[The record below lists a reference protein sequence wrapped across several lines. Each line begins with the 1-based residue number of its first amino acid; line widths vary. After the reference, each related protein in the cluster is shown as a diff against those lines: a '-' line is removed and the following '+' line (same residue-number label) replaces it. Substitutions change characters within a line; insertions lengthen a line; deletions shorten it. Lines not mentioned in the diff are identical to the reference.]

1 MIRREEGARFHLG
14 WGSGEPVSRLEM
26 NDHRAQSC
34 EVPAAC
40 QVAWRGHR
48 ADEAPESV
56 PDSAN
61 RRVGDR
67 EPTAAGRLGETE
79 VRDHAPATPLTPP
92 PGPESLPLRKTPD
105 ARGTKFKSSVVPCVT
120 HPWGGRCS
128 LSCPETSWGR
138 SADS

>member
-1 MIRREEGARFHLG
+1 M
-14 WGSGEPVSRLEM
+14 WM

-56 PDSAN
+56 PYPAN
-61 RRVGDR
+61 RRAGDR

-79 VRDHAPATPLTPP
+79 VRDHAPGTPLTQP
-92 PGPESLPLRKTPD
+92 PGPESLLLRKTPD
-105 ARGTKFKSSVVPCVT
+105 ARGTKFKSSLVPSVT
-120 HPWGGRCS
+120 HPWVAAAHS
-128 LSCPETSWGR
+128 P
-138 SADS
+138 A